1 MEESQSNVAFGY
13 LSILLGNLCQNSMVR
28 DTVRS
33 KMPKATLEPLLSAI
47 QEFVSYHQKVDEES
61 SACLGGENN
70 NWHRGFTE
78 MLEQVAI
85 KLRRV
90 ENSS

>member
-13 LSILLGNLCQNSMVR
+13 LSILLGNLCQNAMVR
-28 DTVRS
+28 NTVRS

-47 QEFVSYHQKVDEES
+47 QEFVSHNQKVDEER
-61 SACLGGENN
+61 SALLGGEDD